1 MFLKRGVSAFLCAV
15 LLGLALLPLVACGG
29 EEQGRTVYTGSEEKK
44 LSANESA
51 EYVIE
56 KEIGEDK
63 YMTIEIETDVDLVG
77 EMAYSSTDDMSKT
90 TTEPFYIEA
99 GEEVFRTFLDVYRKK
114 GKIKPK
120 LFKSITLK
128 NVSGEEGNVILKKVS
143 FTDRDMEAEYED
155 AEVFLE
161 DDKIKIGIDLD
172 WGGAIFYV
180 ERKNFGVKQ
189 IVDAEGYGSIITGDV
204 PAGTTLVFEDGIN
217 LINTY
222 DPGRLIQ
229 QSYYGMVYD
238 PVTTL
243 SYNPVQGGNGY
254 GASQLVDYRV
264 SEGEVYIKCRPN
276 DWNKNETTCSYM
288 ENWYTLEDGVVRV
301 RNRFTDFSGYDHSAN
316 DAIQEVPACYPIYP
330 LNKFVCYQGDEP
342 FRNKPLY
349 EDENLTFW
357 VGGGYHGFNVTES
370 WTAWVSEENFGIG
383 IYTPSVTSASA
394 GRHTGTTFEEAKK
407 IDGNASDLVQ
417 TTYSS
422 MNVHFVMQTYESFEY
437 TYFLMADFVDTMRAT
452 FYELNKTESN
462 PFLADKNY

>member
-1 MFLKRGVSAFLCAV
+1 MHWKRRLTALLCTAA
-15 LLGLALLPLVACGG
+15 LGLGLIPMAACKSDGD
-29 EEQGRTVYTGSEEKK
+29 ERVIYSGSEAKT
-44 LSANESA
+44 LAANEIA

-56 KEIGEDK
+56 EEIENDK
-63 YMTIEIETDVDLVG
+63 YMTIEISTDVNLVG
-77 EMAYSSTDDMSKT
+77 EMTYYPTDDPSRT
-90 TTEPFYIEA
+90 VTEPFYIEA
-99 GEEVFRTFLDVYRKK
+99 GAETFSQFLDIYRQK

-120 LFKSITLK
+120 TFKSIELK
-128 NVSGEEGNVILKKVS
+128 NVSAQTGTVTLKEVS
-143 FTDRDMEAEYED
+143 FSPRDMETEYPD

-161 DDKIKIGIDLD
+161 DNKIKIGIDLD
-172 WGGAIFYV
+172 WGGAIFFV

-189 IVDAEGYGSIITGDV
+189 IVDAEGYGSIITGEV
-204 PAGTTLVFEDGIN
+204 PEGTTLVFDDDIN

-254 GASQLVDYRV
+254 GASQLIDYAV
-264 SEGEVYIKCRPN
+264 SENEVYIKCRPN
-276 DWNKNETTCSYM
+276 DWNKNETTLSYM
-288 ENWYTLEDGVVRV
+288 ENWYSVENGVVRV
-301 RNRFTDFSGYDHSAN
+301 RNRFTDFSGYDHSGN

-330 LNKFVCYQGDEP
+330 LNKFVCYQGDKP
-342 FRNKPLY
+342 FQNQPLY

-357 VGGGYHGFNVTES
+357 VGGGYHGFNVTEG

-394 GRHTGTTFEEAKK
+394 GRHTGSTFEEAKK
-407 IDGNASDLVQ
+407 ISGNASDLVQ

-422 MNVHFVMQTYESFEY
+422 MNVHFVMQTYASFEY
-437 TYFLMADFVDTMRAT
+437 TYFLMADFVDTMRST